1 MILAIDTGL
10 ATCGWALL
18 DERRCELVDLGVVL
32 TKKHGAEAVTIDRA
46 RRALAQAQVIAE
58 KAVGVKTIVVERM
71 SFPRNMGA
79 AVSIALSW
87 GVALGLVSMLDPRPR
102 LLAIAP
108 QKWQREILPD
118 TKGKID
124 YEQLERAATAH
135 VRRRHPRAHSALRR
149 MPGRHRNHALDAA
162 MIALVAGL
170 RPAQC
175 EIIVDRAGVP
185 GRRTIEH
192 VALEVCRA
200 PGDDL
205 PPRHDGEIAYDGGR
219 LTASQIRALGAV
231 ARELANAE
239 DPDAQAGVLLVRR
252 RLLGDAV

>member
-1 MILAIDTGL
+1 MILGIDTGL

-46 RRALAQAQVIAE
+46 RRALTQAQVIAE

-118 TKGKID
+118 TKGRVD
-124 YEQLERAATAH
+124 YERLERAAAAH
-135 VRRRHPRAHSALRR
+135 VRRRHPRVRTALWRI
-149 MPGRHRNHALDAA
+149 PERHRNHALDAA

-170 RPAQC
+170 RPTHC
-175 EIIVDRAGVP
+175 DVIVDRAGGP

-200 PGDDL
+200 PGDDAT
-205 PPRHDGEIAYDGGR
+205 PRHAGEIAYDGGR
-219 LTASQIRALGAV
+219 LTPACVTALEATVRALGAV
-231 ARELANAE
+231 DE
-239 DPDAQAGVLLVRR
+239 PDVRAGALLIRR
-252 RLLGDAV
+252 RLLGIS